1 MDINDPLRV
10 SAQGVKSDYSHKIE
24 KYYNHNNGANGG
36 FTLKKHK
43 RYYPSDQKGQI
54 DEWKAIVDT
63 QVEDA
68 RIKKNKEDKQKKN
81 SQNTYYEELGYLHNV
96 KEENRNF
103 NEYQKEE
110 ERAEIDQTMQ
120 LLNSK
125 QRELNN
131 EDKKFK
137 QAMGHS
143 YIKEMANHRKQQQE
157 QKLRSINEDN
167 IKLKD
172 IEKMTQ
178 KELLDHKMQK
188 LKLKYEKESDLK
200 LKQDLRK
207 EEMNQR
213 EREKY
218 EYNQMI
224 LDNTKREQIQE
235 QEYRKKFKFHDIENR
250 MKNYEEFMKNNSS
263 NRTVNWKDD
272 DALRD
277 KIVRRTMAKHQN
289 ETMKNFEIVKMQ
301 LERKQQE
308 RAKDAE
314 LQRKAIEQR
323 FKDDEFNKK
332 LDRLEKEENKKNQ
345 ILYQD
350 MLSKQIQLKTGN
362 NLGTMTHSEK

>member
-1 MDINDPLRV
+1 MNLNDPLKV
-10 SAQGVKSDYSHKIE
+10 SAQGLKSDYSNKIE
-24 KYYNHNNGANGG
+24 KYYNQNNGINGG
-36 FTLKKHK
+36 FTLKKPR

-68 RIKKNKEDKQKKN
+68 RIKKNREDKQKRN
-81 SQNTYYEELGYLHNV
+81 AQNTYYEELGYLHNV
-96 KEENRNF
+96 KEENKNL
-103 NEYQKEE
+103 NELQKGE

-125 QRELNN
+125 QKEIND

-143 YIKEMANHRKQQQE
+143 YIKEMADHRRQLQE
-157 QKLRSINEDN
+157 EKLRSINEDN

-178 KELLDHKMQK
+178 KELLEHKMQK
-188 LKLKYEKESDLK
+188 LKLKYERDSDLK
-200 LKQDLRK
+200 VKQDLKK
-207 EEMNQR
+207 EEFNQR
-213 EREKY
+213 EREKL

-224 LDNTKREQIQE
+224 LDNAKREQQQE
-235 QEYRKKFKFHDIENR
+235 MEYRKKFKFHDIENR
-250 MKNYEEFMKNNSS
+250 MKSYEEFMKNNAS
-263 NRTVNWKDD
+263 NRTIDWKDD
-272 DALRD
+272 KALRD
-277 KIVRRTMAKHQN
+277 KIMRRTMEKHQN
-289 ETMKNFEIVKMQ
+289 ETMKNFEIVKIQ

-345 ILYQD
+345 MLYQD
-350 MLSKQIQLKTGN
+350 MLNKQIQLKSGN